1 MPTRNVTLAI
11 SPEAHLKARLWAA
24 HHDVSLS
31 ALISTLLE
39 GLSSNPN
46 AEVPPPVSTSNVQIR
61 PPPHPHPLFHPCET
75 VKPDDAAR

>member
-46 AEVPPPVSTSNVQIR
+46 AER
-61 PPPHPHPLFHPCET
+61 A
-75 VKPDDAAR
+75 AARIHQQRANPAPTPTPTPSFIPVKQ